1 MTDRDT
7 PAANSPEP
15 DDVPRE
21 PSGAEIDDAMRA
33 NGRSNDADPIEPDT
47 GDDADVRGNLDEFNN
62 RDDDG
67 FPAAP
72 EVSGAAPARVTYPPS
87 KPAVIA
93 GAILS
98 ALMLGLMILAWTQE
112 PKSYMPD
119 INHQQ
124 IEGVARV
131 LEDQDVA
138 DYTSDEVKAAQ
149 EAFANGGSGRDMTGE
164 TAAQALNTAK
174 PDSVTAAEIDDV
186 LSEAQASFQ
195 TLEGLESGLR
205 SQIILFAVT
214 GALMA
219 LGTVLY
225 QRGKVWARYIGMFV
239 SGFVAVM
246 YIMQV
251 LQGALNIP
259 GIIIVVASV
268 AAFYFF
274 MKGRLDE
281 APAARA
287 GGGAGRAGGGLG
299 SLFAPRP
306 RRPKASE

>member
-7 PAANSPEP
+7 PAADSPEP

-21 PSGAEIDDAMRA
+21 PSKAELDDAIRA
-33 NGRSNDADPIEPDT
+33 NGERQDGEP
-47 GDDADVRGNLDEFNN
+47 A
-62 RDDDG
+62 
-67 FPAAP
+67 PAAI
-72 EVSGAAPARVTYPPS
+72 EEAPARASYPPS

-98 ALMLGLMILAWTQE
+98 ALMLGLMILAWTQQ
-112 PKSYMPD
+112 PKDYMPE
-119 INHQQ
+119 INRQQ

-138 DYTSDEVKAAQ
+138 DYTNDEVKAAQ
-149 EAFANGGSGRDMTGE
+149 EAFADAGSGRDMTSE

-174 PDSVTAAEIDDV
+174 PDSVTAVEIDDV
-186 LSEAQASFQ
+186 LSEAKASFQ

-225 QRGKVWARYIGMFV
+225 QRGKAWARYIAMFV

-259 GIIIVVASV
+259 GIVIVLASV
-268 AAFYFF
+268 AAFYLF
-274 MKGRLDE
+274 MKGRLDDP
-281 APAARA
+281 PAARP
-287 GGGAGRAGGGLG
+287 RAGGMGGGGGGLLG
-299 SLFAPRP
+299 SLFAPKP
-306 RRPKASE
+306 RPKPSE